1 MVMHHLTLA
10 MIVKNESSN
19 IERCLL
25 SLVPYI
31 DYYIICDT
39 GSTDDTKEKIKQ
51 IFDAKGIKG
60 EIHDHKW
67 EDFGTNR
74 TKALELTYGKT
85 KWAIMIDADDSISG
99 NFPVSQLSDEYD
111 AYNVILT
118 KGTFKWAR
126 TQIFNISKKEW
137 KYVEP
142 LHEYPTCE
150 GKSIIADLNGDYIWE
165 ARIEGCRSK
174 ESSSVQEKYKKD
186 YWTLKSYLKKD
197 PNQPR
202 KQFYAAQ
209 SAFDGGMIKTA
220 EEEYKK
226 VLLLDGWIEE
236 KFYSWFRIGQ
246 CREALGRP
254 IGEIIDAY
262 MMAYE
267 ICPDRVEP
275 ICHMSRLY
283 RNNDRPKSAFLIANW
298 GANIKFP
305 TSKLFIESSEY
316 LWRIQDEIAS
326 TAYYVGEWVIGAEMC
341 EKLLS
346 ESFLPEQ
353 ERERVL
359 RNHQLYLNEINK
371 S

>member
-19 IERCLL
+19 IERCIA
-25 SLVPYI
+25 SVADYI
-31 DYYIICDT
+31 DYYVICDT
-39 GSTDDTKEKIKQ
+39 GSTDDTKEKIVSF
-51 IFDAKGIKG
+51 FDSKGIKG

-85 KWAIMIDADDSISG
+85 KWALMIDADDSISG
-99 NFPVSQLSDEYD
+99 DFPVSQLSDKYD
-111 AYNVILT
+111 GYNVTLSI
-118 KGTFKWAR
+118 GSFKWSR

-142 LHEYPTCE
+142 LHEYPVCE
-150 GKSIIADLNGDYIWE
+150 GKFILGDLNGDYIWQ
-165 ARIEGCRSK
+165 ARTEGCRSK
-174 ESSSVQEKYKKD
+174 ETSSNQAKYIKD

-209 SAFDGGMIKTA
+209 SAFDGGMTKIA
-220 EEEYKK
+220 EEEYQK

-236 KFYSWFRIGQ
+236 KFYSWLRIGQ
-246 CREALGRP
+246 CREALGKP
-254 IGEIIDAY
+254 IGEIIEAY

-267 ICPDRVEP
+267 ICPDRVESL
-275 ICHMSRLY
+275 CHMSRLY
-283 RNNDRPKSAFLIANW
+283 RNNGRPRCAYLVARQ
-298 GANIKFP
+298 GLNIKFP
-305 TSKLFIESSEY
+305 TGRLFIESSEY

-346 ESFLPEQ
+346 ESFLPQQ
-353 ERERVL
+353 ERERVM
-359 RNHQLYLNEINK
+359 RNHQFYLNEINK